1 MFIKKLIF
9 YLMKKNIWTTFS
21 RITHIKMELKLDSVQ
36 EEPQSYD
43 DSLGFCQES
52 SNNEQFLTASSE
64 KMKGDDQNSHQDKPN
79 PQKVLLLEGDE
90 ILQALIK
97 ELGDAPVNHLLLPP
111 ECKLNI
117 ERRVCSLL
125 LSQILNQEIKA
136 QQTILLFIL
145 KHPEDPLSNVPDIS
159 EYYEIIDQQN
169 ICYLLLM
176 SSSISSSSSYSMSP
190 LEILL
195 QSLKN
200 LVINLESK
208 PYLGDITQLARNFMD
223 IVLEIKSVYEK
234 NSWYLWSAWS
244 KGCVKDSYHHCISD
258 AFLKKFKKRKL
269 SDDIIST
276 NGKVNTIIFPKKR
289 KKPSVEE
296 LIQKERK
303 QLKQQFEQGQ
313 KQIEHDKKQFEK
325 FLQERKKESISKI
338 EQESE
343 SVFALLKKTKMDIKS
358 YGGLSLASITNVTN
372 SFNEKMSS
380 LESEMEEKRV
390 HLKTLFSEVEGQLG
404 SLKTSIDSNLSGKET
419 EIMTR
424 VSTIQKTLVKKTEEI
439 EEFNTCL
446 DNLRDLQETANEMR
460 PKLGGIFSSLAQNFS
475 ASVL

>member
-1 MFIKKLIF
+1 
-9 YLMKKNIWTTFS
+9 
-21 RITHIKMELKLDSVQ
+21 MELRLDTVQ
-36 EEPQSYD
+36 KEHQNYD
-43 DSLGFCQES
+43 ELFGFDQQS
-52 SNNEQFLTASSE
+52 SNNEQFLTATSE
-64 KMKGDDQNSHQDKPN
+64 NMKIDDQNSHQKKSK

-159 EYYEIIDQQN
+159 EYYKIIEQQN

-176 SSSISSSSSYSMSP
+176 SSSISSSSSCSMSP

-208 PYLGDITQLARNFMD
+208 PYLLDITQLARNFMD
-223 IVLEIKSVYEK
+223 IVSEIKSVYEE

-258 AFLKKFKKRKL
+258 VFLKKFKKRKL
-269 SDDIIST
+269 SDDVIST
-276 NGKVNTIIFPKKR
+276 NGKANTIIFHKKK

-303 QLKQQFEQGQ
+303 QLRQQLEQEKKQFKE
-313 KQIEHDKKQFEK
+313 QIENEKKQFEE
-325 FLQERKKESISKI
+325 FLQERKKESIYKI

-343 SVFALLKKTKMDIKS
+343 SVFALLKKTKMDISS
-358 YGGLSLASITNVTN
+358 YGGLSLASISGTTN

-380 LESEMEEKRV
+380 LESEMEEKKV

-404 SLKTSIDSNLSGKET
+404 SLKTSIDTNLSGKET

-446 DNLRDLQETANEMR
+446 DNLKDLQKTANEMR
-460 PKLGGIFSSLAQNFS
+460 PKLGELFSNLAQNFS

>member
-1 MFIKKLIF
+1 MVPSFLKV
-9 YLMKKNIWTTFS
+9 S
-21 RITHIKMELKLDSVQ
+21 RI
-36 EEPQSYD
+36 EPLRRMNFLEAHNYNQPL
-43 DSLGFCQES
+43 SLCQES
-52 SNNEQFLTASSE
+52 TKDEQFLTLASE
-64 KMKGDDQNSHQDKPN
+64 KMKIDDQNSHQKKTN
-79 PQKVLLLEGDE
+79 PQKKLLQEGDE

-159 EYYEIIDQQN
+159 EYYKIIEQQN
-169 ICYLLLM
+169 VCYLLLM
-176 SSSISSSSSYSMSP
+176 SSSISSSSSYSISP

-208 PYLGDITQLARNFMD
+208 PYLRDITQLARDFMD
-223 IVLEIKSVYEK
+223 VVSEIKSVYEE
-234 NSWYLWSAWS
+234 NRWYLWSAWS
-244 KGCVKDSYHHCISD
+244 NGCVKDSYHHCISD
-258 AFLKKFKKRKL
+258 VFLKKFKKRKL
-269 SDDIIST
+269 SDDVMSI
-276 NGKVNTIIFPKKR
+276 NGRTNTIEIPKK
-289 KKPSVEE
+289 KKKASVEE

-303 QLKQQFEQGQ
+303 QLKQQFE
-313 KQIEHDKKQFEK
+313 KEKKQFKQELEEEK
-325 FLQERKKESISKI
+325 KEIREFLQERKKEFLSKI

-343 SVFALLKKTKMDIKS
+343 SVFALLGEKKMEINS
-358 YGGLSLASITNVTN
+358 YGSISLGSISSTTN
-372 SFNEKMSS
+372 SFNQKMSS
-380 LESEMEEKRV
+380 LESEMEEKIAGLR
-390 HLKTLFSEVEGQLG
+390 TLFSEVEGDL
-404 SLKTSIDSNLSGKET
+404 SLFMTSINTNLSGKET
-419 EIMTR
+419 EIIAR
-424 VSTIQKTLVKKTEEI
+424 VSTIQETLAKKTEEI

-446 DNLRDLQETANEMR
+446 DNLRDLQKTANEMR

-475 ASVL
+475 APVL